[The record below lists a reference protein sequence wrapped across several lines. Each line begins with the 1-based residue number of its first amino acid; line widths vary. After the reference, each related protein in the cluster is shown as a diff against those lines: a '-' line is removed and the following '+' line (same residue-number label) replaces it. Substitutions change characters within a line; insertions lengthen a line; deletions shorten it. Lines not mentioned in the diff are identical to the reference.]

1 MTYIDKSIHNLEKSI
16 KLLDNIETKVKE
28 NKPIKIEFKPV
39 IKVEVQYGQP
49 PKKKPSTKKKGSTKK
64 KPIKKKGTPKKK
76 PIKKKGTPKKK
87 PGPKPGLKSKKLF
100 GIL

>member
-1 MTYIDKSIHNLEKSI
+1 MTYIDKSIQNLEKSI
-16 KLLDNIETKVKE
+16 KLLDNIETKIKE

-39 IKVEVQYGQP
+39 IKVDVQYGQP
-49 PKKKPSTKKKGSTKK
+49 FKKKVIPKKSTSKKKA
-64 KPIKKKGTPKKK
+64 TPKKK
-76 PIKKKGTPKKK
+76 QIKKKATSKKK